1 MANYQLT
8 RLTYQSPRTCHP
20 RRPGMALCIGVFL
33 SLTACSKQPDATV
46 TDQQPKQRDHTAE
59 INLNLGPLQN
69 LIDAQ
74 SRKSIIF
81 AEALRIS
88 IQQFLETPDQTRQN
102 RAQDA
107 WLKAHSAYAAVSN
120 LPLPAFVTPDSE
132 ISLAANRLRYQLDA
146 WPIEPGYLDSLA
158 AHPGSGIMSDI
169 TVPMTLT
176 SLQEQHGFT
185 DVQEVSMG
193 FHALEYLIFV
203 RDLKD
208 FRISD
213 SSTDELKDEPKN
225 SLKHE
230 IILRRRDALR
240 IITEQ
245 INLDLASLFAMN
257 KSGYKGLE
265 SNSAGDQNQATLG
278 LTLSIV
284 QHLRQAALQVIDNNQ
299 RLQTMQVGHGE
310 YSATRQKL
318 MAAELQSLQLTLFE
332 PVNLSALITIDEAG
346 TVEALRATLQEAEH
360 SASSKTISNADR
372 ARLALLL
379 AALPHLLDD
388 LTRLIGLASNQPH

>member
-1 MANYQLT
+1 
-8 RLTYQSPRTCHP
+8 
-20 RRPGMALCIGVFL
+20 
-33 SLTACSKQPDATV
+33 
-46 TDQQPKQRDHTAE
+46 
-59 INLNLGPLQN
+59 
-69 LIDAQ
+69 
-74 SRKSIIF
+74 
-81 AEALRIS
+81 
-88 IQQFLETPDQTRQN
+88 
-102 RAQDA
+102 
-107 WLKAHSAYAAVSN
+107 
-120 LPLPAFVTPDSE
+120 
-132 ISLAANRLRYQLDA
+132 
-146 WPIEPGYLDSLA
+146 
-158 AHPGSGIMSDI
+158 
-169 TVPMTLT
+169 
-176 SLQEQHGFT
+176 
-185 DVQEVSMG
+185 
-193 FHALEYLIFV
+193 
-203 RDLKD
+203 
-208 FRISD
+208 
-213 SSTDELKDEPKN
+213 
-225 SLKHE
+225 
-230 IILRRRDALR
+230 
-240 IITEQ
+240 
-245 INLDLASLFAMN
+245 MN

>member
-1 MANYQLT
+1 
-8 RLTYQSPRTCHP
+8 
-20 RRPGMALCIGVFL
+20 MALCIGVFL

-120 LPLPAFVTPDSE
+120 LPLPAFVTPDNE